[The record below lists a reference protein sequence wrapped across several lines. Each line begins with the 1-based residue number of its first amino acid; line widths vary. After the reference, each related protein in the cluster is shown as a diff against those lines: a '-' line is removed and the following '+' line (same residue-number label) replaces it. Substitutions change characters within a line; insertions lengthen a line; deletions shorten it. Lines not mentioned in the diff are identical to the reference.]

1 MIHKKACGS
10 IVFGENNEVGRNVRP
25 WYEVKNVVFDSVIF
39 EFCDLSQRK
48 YISWVGR
55 HELSFGNGPACNE
68 PSALYWVDFF
78 DDDRECKLPT
88 IVAIDDVLISN
99 VELLQ
104 LWVVEWINPKLIV
117 EAVYN
122 TVHLPLK
129 VLLNLSDACQCFFRK
144 ERLLRTSQYW
154 SHRLEFTFFS
164 HLKGNIKS
172 KVHIDLCL
180 MANIA
185 KVIACP
191 TTPVISC
198 VASCALKDWPR

>member
-1 MIHKKACGS
+1 
-10 IVFGENNEVGRNVRP
+10 
-25 WYEVKNVVFDSVIF
+25 VKNVVFDSVIF

-55 HELSFGNGPACNE
+55 HELSLGNGPACNE
-68 PSALYWVDFF
+68 PSALYWVDLF

-104 LWVVEWINPKLIV
+104 LWVVKWINPKLIV
-117 EAVYN
+117 KAVYN

-129 VLLNLSDACQCFFRK
+129 VLLNLSDACQYFFRK
-144 ERLLRTSQYW
+144 ERLLRMSQYW

-172 KVHIDLCL
+172 KLHIDLCL

-191 TTPVISC
+191 TIPVISC